1 MKVRPFERS
10 TLWRS
15 AFSKKKSDPDE
26 RDRQALAEAYHQLRE
41 RAGALVGEI
50 HAVLPHLTV
59 HDLTHADTLW
69 DVGSEICGPDY
80 KLNPLQAFVLGAS
93 FLLHDAG
100 MALAAYPGGLAE
112 LKATAQYRDAIV
124 AAWKK
129 RGVDEPLDEQRRNPP
144 DDLCDEAIFQV
155 LRARHASQAKVLAT
169 ALWTQP
175 EAGRPMALVQNDDLL
190 ESYGEL
196 IGNISASHHWPITEL
211 GRFFGDPTPASAAW
225 PRDWEVDGLALAC
238 ILRCAD
244 ACAIDET
251 RAPSFLFALRKPQGI
266 SKRHWTFQ
274 NKLYPGKRR
283 DDAVVFESKSAFND
297 QQSGDWWLCFDAI
310 SVADKELRGSDA
322 LLTDRKRLPFLT
334 RRIIGANDPDIL
346 VQTVKVEGWKPVNTQ
361 PTISDPQSLIERL
374 GGKQLYGDQPIVPIR
389 ELFQNAADAV
399 RARRFLDPFFR
410 ATAMNRYPGSILI
423 QIEKIPGTKDYWLS
437 VEDNGIGMSERVITR
452 SLLDFGTSFWSS
464 EVAAEL
470 YPGLPSAQNFRP
482 IGRYG
487 IGFFSVFMYSENVQV
502 ISREFRGAKDF

>member
-1 MKVRPFERS
+1 
-10 TLWRS
+10 
-15 AFSKKKSDPDE
+15 
-26 RDRQALAEAYHQLRE
+26 
-41 RAGALVGEI
+41 VGEI

-211 GRFFGDPTPASAAW
+211 GRFFGDPTPAN
-225 PRDWEVDGLALAC
+225 P
-238 ILRCAD
+238 
-244 ACAIDET
+244 
-251 RAPSFLFALRKPQGI
+251 
-266 SKRHWTFQ
+266 
-274 NKLYPGKRR
+274 
-283 DDAVVFESKSAFND
+283 
-297 QQSGDWWLCFDAI
+297 
-310 SVADKELRGSDA
+310 LRG
-322 LLTDRKRLPFLT
+322 L
-334 RRIIGANDPDIL
+334 
-346 VQTVKVEGWKPVNTQ
+346 E
-361 PTISDPQSLIERL
+361 
-374 GGKQLYGDQPIVPIR
+374 
-389 ELFQNAADAV
+389 
-399 RARRFLDPFFR
+399 
-410 ATAMNRYPGSILI
+410 
-423 QIEKIPGTKDYWLS
+423 
-437 VEDNGIGMSERVITR
+437 
-452 SLLDFGTSFWSS
+452 
-464 EVAAEL
+464 
-470 YPGLPSAQNFRP
+470 
-482 IGRYG
+482 IGR
-487 IGFFSVFMYSENVQV
+487 SMDWRSHA
-502 ISREFRGAKDF
+502 SSGARMHVR

>member
-1 MKVRPFERS
+1 
-10 TLWRS
+10 
-15 AFSKKKSDPDE
+15 
-26 RDRQALAEAYHQLRE
+26 
-41 RAGALVGEI
+41 
-50 HAVLPHLTV
+50 
-59 HDLTHADTLW
+59 
-69 DVGSEICGPDY
+69 
-80 KLNPLQAFVLGAS
+80 
-93 FLLHDAG
+93 
-100 MALAAYPGGLAE
+100 
-112 LKATAQYRDAIV
+112 
-124 AAWKK
+124 
-129 RGVDEPLDEQRRNPP
+129 
-144 DDLCDEAIFQV
+144 
-155 LRARHASQAKVLAT
+155 
-169 ALWTQP
+169 
-175 EAGRPMALVQNDDLL
+175 
-190 ESYGEL
+190 
-196 IGNISASHHWPITEL
+196 
-211 GRFFGDPTPASAAW
+211 
-225 PRDWEVDGLALAC
+225 LALAC